1 MEARY
6 GSFLDSAEAALAS
19 IGAFSLAKPFVGVP
33 APPWTAGWDLVMALD
48 GPGGS
53 TIYAFTCA
61 EGDLRSR
68 TDALARGLSDA
79 GLLSG
84 PPLTLVTVP
93 VITESPDGGRRS
105 VSRAGPSVYY
115 PGLRP
120 RVWVADLPAGRIRVG
135 LRPGAEGSDLLTR
148 AIRGDMAGLARH
160 DAARHTRQLD
170 AFRMIVGGRQPIVT
184 YVLIGVNVAMF
195 LLLYTSGGPSSESA
209 LQNFGALSPQLIENG
224 QVWRLF
230 TALFLH
236 ASVPHILFNMTSLFA
251 VGTLA
256 ERLYGSVKFLA
267 IYIGAGLIGSLCSFG
282 FAMVSGQM
290 NELGVGASG
299 AIFGVA
305 GALVAV
311 RFHQSDVIPDR
322 LRRRV
327 SSSMLPLVL
336 VSLAFA
342 YLTPHIDNAA
352 HIGGLC
358 GGMLLSFVFPLPR
371 RIPENLGV

>member
-1 MEARY
+1 
-6 GSFLDSAEAALAS
+6 
-19 IGAFSLAKPFVGVP
+19 
-33 APPWTAGWDLVMALD
+33 MALD
-48 GPGGS
+48 APGGS
-53 TIYAFTCA
+53 IVYALTA
-61 EGDLRSR
+61 ASPDLRGR
-68 TDALARGLSDA
+68 VDVLAKGLSES

-84 PPLTLVTVP
+84 APLTLVIVPTVLNG
-93 VITESPDGGRRS
+93 EK
-105 VSRAGPSVYY
+105 VSAAGAGPSVYY

-120 RVWVADLPAGRIRVG
+120 RVWVADLSDGRLRTG
-135 LRPGAEGSDLLTR
+135 MRPGAEGSDLIARAVGGDITGLTR
-148 AIRGDMAGLARH
+148 HDPDRH
-160 DAARHTRQLD
+160 VRQLD
-170 AFRMIVGGRQPIVT
+170 AFRMVVGGRQPVIT
-184 YVLIGVNVAMF
+184 YALIAVNVALF
-195 LLLYTSGGPSSESA
+195 LLLYTRGGPSSETA
-209 LQNFGALSPQLIENG
+209 LQTFGALSPQLIESG

-256 ERLYGSVKFLA
+256 ERLYGSTKFLA
-267 IYIGAGLIGSLCSFG
+267 IYIGAGLIGSLSSFT
-282 FAMVSGQM
+282 FALMTNQM

-311 RFHQSDVIPDR
+311 RFHPSDVVPER

-336 VSLAFA
+336 ISLVFA

-352 HIGGLC
+352 HVGGLL
-358 GGMLLSFVFPLPR
+358 GGVLLSFVFPLPR